1 MERLSV
7 WVSAGLL
14 SAGVSAAVLAGAG
27 VAVADDGTSG
37 SSEGSSSNATSGPAS
52 QSTTATDPTD
62 SGSPDTGPDTAP
74 DSDAE
79 PDPAP
84 EPEAEAGPEPV
95 AEEPAP
101 GATRPEDSVAEAP
114 KKPKRHLFARSGA
127 SPSFKPHSA
136 ARTASAPEPA
146 AAVSAPAATESP
158 AVVTPA
164 ATDISAAVAPPAGPA
179 ASLALAAVPAEAAP
193 VKAAAAPGG
202 SLFRWIAG
210 VTDSIVRAVGGLAI
224 NTLQA
229 LEALVTGPPA
239 LPANSTVTVRNS
251 TILLSSGQRIKANW
265 YYPEGETVPD
275 KMIVLQHGFFA
286 LGPMYSYTAANLAEA
301 TGAIVVT
308 PTISSNFFARDDA
321 WLNGAGMWNSIAD
334 LFTGDR
340 KALTDSALA
349 AGFATRYGLD
359 PATAALPV
367 KFGLAGHSAGGQLVA
382 AVAGYLVDKN
392 AADDLV
398 GVITLDGVPTGTVM
412 ADTLRK
418 LQDYQDATGRYIP
431 IREIGAPL
439 ERVQLH
445 QQCQAGAERGAAGP
459 VQRGGALRRRAHG
472 LDARRQPD
480 HPVRRLPD
488 RRLPE
493 AAEPAGRRHPVGHL
507 VHRVV
512 RRGHRQRRRAG
523 PGQRPADQH
532 PEGHRER
539 RRHRIGGGA
548 RGAVR
553 HPRGLTD
560 QKAPVRIRTGAFMAV
575 AEGFEPSDGGYPSHA
590 FEACSLGRSDTP
602 PARSLPGA
610 RGWP

>member
-27 VAVADDGTSG
+27 VAVADDGTPG

-74 DSDAE
+74 DTDAE

-84 EPEAEAGPEPV
+84 EPDEPEAGPEPV

-114 KKPKRHLFARSGA
+114 KKPKRHLFARFGA

-340 KALTDSALA
+340 RALTDSALA

-431 IREIGAPL
+431 IREIGAPPNAFNFIGN
-439 ERVQLH
+439 VK
-445 QQCQAGAERGAAGP
+445 QALNEARPGRFNGVVLSGG
-459 VQRGGALRRRAHG
+459 VHMDSMRGGNPIIQFAAYLIAGFPKPQNQQAVDILAATWFTEWFAGDTDNGDELAPGSALPISTPKGTANG
-472 LDARRQPD
+472 VVIGSVAVPAARF
-480 HPVRRLPD
+480 VTL
-488 RRLPE
+488 
-493 AAEPAGRRHPVGHL
+493 
-507 VHRVV
+507 
-512 RRGHRQRRRAG
+512 
-523 PGQRPADQH
+523 
-532 PEGHRER
+532 
-539 RRHRIGGGA
+539 
-548 RGAVR
+548 AV
-553 HPRGLTD
+553 
-560 QKAPVRIRTGAFMAV
+560 
-575 AEGFEPSDGGYPSHA
+575 
-590 FEACSLGRSDTP
+590 
-602 PARSLPGA
+602 
-610 RGWP
+610 

>member
-1 MERLSV
+1 MERLSA

-27 VAVADDGTSG
+27 VAVADEAGTG
-37 SSEGSSSNATSGPAS
+37 PSSESTSTS
-52 QSTTATDPTD
+52 DTSDTDTADTSPPTDTSDPTD
-62 SGSPDTGPDTAP
+62 SGPDN
-74 DSDAE
+74 
-79 PDPAP
+79 AP
-84 EPEAEAGPEPV
+84 EPEQEPEAEPEAQAPEATEPDGTVAG
-95 AEEPAP
+95 
-101 GATRPEDSVAEAP
+101 AP
-114 KKPKRHLFARSGA
+114 KKPKRHLFARSGV
-127 SPSFKPHSA
+127 SPSLKPRSA
-136 ARTASAPEPA
+136 ARIASAPEPA

-158 AVVTPA
+158 TVNTPA
-164 ATDISAAVAPPAGPA
+164 ATDISAAIAPSAGPA

-239 LPANSTVTVRNS
+239 LPAKSTVTVRNS

-431 IREIGAPL
+431 IREIGAPPNAFNFIGN
-439 ERVQLH
+439 VK
-445 QQCQAGAERGAAGP
+445 QALNEARPGRFNGVVLSGG
-459 VQRGGALRRRAHG
+459 VHMDSMRGGNPIIQFAAYLIAGFPKPQNQQAVDILAATWFTEWFAGDTDNGDELAPGSALPISTPKGTANG
-472 LDARRQPD
+472 VVIASVAVPAARF
-480 HPVRRLPD
+480 VS
-488 RRLPE
+488 
-493 AAEPAGRRHPVGHL
+493 
-507 VHRVV
+507 
-512 RRGHRQRRRAG
+512 
-523 PGQRPADQH
+523 
-532 PEGHRER
+532 
-539 RRHRIGGGA
+539 I
-548 RGAVR
+548 AV
-553 HPRGLTD
+553 
-560 QKAPVRIRTGAFMAV
+560 
-575 AEGFEPSDGGYPSHA
+575 
-590 FEACSLGRSDTP
+590 
-602 PARSLPGA
+602 
-610 RGWP
+610 